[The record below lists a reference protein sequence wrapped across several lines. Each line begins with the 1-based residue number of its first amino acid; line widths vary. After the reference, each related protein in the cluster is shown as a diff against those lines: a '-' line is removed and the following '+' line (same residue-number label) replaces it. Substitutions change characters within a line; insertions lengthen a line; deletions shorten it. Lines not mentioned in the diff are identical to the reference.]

1 MERFNFNLQ
10 KVLDFRITIEDK
22 KKNEFV
28 AAQKNLYREQ
38 KILEDSI
45 SKKNKV
51 IKDAENFRTNF
62 EFQSYVQFIDAV
74 NKKIENQ
81 KKRVM
86 ICEKELEDK
95 KQELLK
101 AISDRKI
108 LEKLKERAL
117 QEFNLE
123 QSKKEQRFNDDF
135 ALYAYVNRER
145 R

>member
-28 AAQKNLYREQ
+28 AAQKNLLREQ
-38 KILEDSI
+38 KILEDTI
-45 SKKNKV
+45 SKKNRV
-51 IKDAENFRTNF
+51 IKDAENYRTSY
-62 EFQSYVQFIDAV
+62 EFQSYVHFIDAV
-74 NKKIENQ
+74 DKKIEKQ
-81 KKRVM
+81 REKVI
-86 ICEKELEDK
+86 ICEKELDGK

-101 AISDRKI
+101 AISDRKV
-108 LEKLKERAL
+108 LEKLKEKAL
-117 QEFNLE
+117 QEFNIE